1 MYSAIKDIV
10 IAVIFWIT
18 LGTGSFVTLP
28 KVYNEV
34 RSLTQER
41 VSKGLSS
48 TVKFTEALV
57 ESKKS
62 REK

>member
-10 IAVIFWIT
+10 IAAIFWIT

-28 KVYNEV
+28 KIYKEV
-34 RSLTQER
+34 QALTQER
-41 VSKGLSS
+41 FSKGLSP

-62 REK
+62 KEK